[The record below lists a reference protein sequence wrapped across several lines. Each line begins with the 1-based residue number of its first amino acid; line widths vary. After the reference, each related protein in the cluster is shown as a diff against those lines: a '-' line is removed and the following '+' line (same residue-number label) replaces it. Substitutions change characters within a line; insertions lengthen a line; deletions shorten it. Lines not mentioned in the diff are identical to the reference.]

1 MVLKIKI
8 LTIGFIILLHGIVS
22 GQSNAFLSAQVAF
35 EKKQYK
41 EAVGYLNIHISA
53 YPKHNNSIVLRS
65 KSFLELGNYQFALE
79 DISKLKVS
87 SNDEFY
93 LLSARAYA
101 GDGKIDLALE
111 QLDKYLGTST
121 KLPEPVIKSFKEFH
135 ILKSTEKWLA
145 LWKTERY
152 TNKEII
158 LNNAKYAINSGN
170 YAEAAD
176 RLDEYLLKYTRSAEA
191 FYLRANI
198 YFQSKDYKSALA
210 FYENALKVD
219 PKFQECIL
227 AQANCENKLGKYK
240 TALNLFNSVLST
252 DSLCIQAFFG
262 RAESLLETGSF
273 EEAKSDI
280 AKYRSYYPENQDA
293 QFLEAYIDT
302 KNGDFLNAIANYG
315 KLIKE
320 KPEKPEY
327 FIARANAY
335 MVTKTYKYAI
345 KDYSMALD
353 LEPKN
358 IAVYKLKAKAH
369 QLAGEIKQACF
380 EWQNAANLGDVESM
394 DNLHKY
400 CK

>member
-8 LTIGFIILLHGIVS
+8 FTIGFILLLQGIVT
-22 GQSNAFLSAQVAF
+22 GQSNAFLNAQVAF

-41 EAVGYLNIHISA
+41 EAVEYLNMHISA
-53 YPKHNNSIVLRS
+53 YPKYYNSILLRV
-65 KSFLELGNYQFALE
+65 KSLLELGNYQLALE
-79 DISKLKVS
+79 DISKLKVA

-93 LLSARAYA
+93 LLSARALA
-101 GDGKIDLALE
+101 GVGKIDPALE

-121 KLPEPVIKSFKEFH
+121 KLPEPVIKSCKEFQT
-135 ILKSTEKWLA
+135 LKSTEKWLA

-152 TNKEII
+152 SNKEII
-158 LNNAKYAINSGN
+158 LNNAKYAIQSGN

-191 FYLRANI
+191 YYLRGNI
-198 YFQSKDYKSALA
+198 HFQSKEYKSAFEL
-210 FYENALKVD
+210 YENALKLE

-227 AQANCENKLGKYK
+227 AQAHCENKLGKYK

-262 RAESLLETGSF
+262 RAESLVETGSF

-280 AKYRSYYPENQDA
+280 AKYRTYYPENLDA

-315 KLIKE
+315 KLIIA

-327 FIARANAY
+327 FIARANSY
-335 MVTKTYKYAI
+335 MVTT
-345 KDYSMALD
+345 
-353 LEPKN
+353 
-358 IAVYKLKAKAH
+358 
-369 QLAGEIKQACF
+369 
-380 EWQNAANLGDVESM
+380 
-394 DNLHKY
+394 
-400 CK
+400 